1 VTSDPINPPE
11 RGAGATR
18 RTFIRRAA
26 TAAAGVTVPGLL
38 AACGT
43 TSPTGGS
50 SSGSST
56 TPKGPAGLPL
66 ARPDNPVTLPIY
78 ADNKAIASG
87 LSPEK
92 GPLQFYNWDQYINTD
107 VVKAFEKKYGVKVQ
121 LWRSLSE
128 NVLARTIT
136 EARGRRHGVDVIETN
151 SPELEALARE
161 QLISEFISP
170 HAGSVHAWAVPA
182 HRLWIGDRVDLFVAA
197 FNTDRVRREEMPES
211 YEGFL
216 DAKWKGRL
224 ALEAT
229 DQEWLGAIV
238 KHWGEARGTSFF
250 RRLADMQPDMRKGHV
265 LLAQLVAAGE
275 VPVGLTVYSGN
286 AESIKRKGGPID
298 WAAVEPL
305 VGRVQGL
312 ALAKNAPH
320 PHAAL
325 LFADFVLSP
334 EGMQLLHAFGR
345 VPTSRDVKTV
355 MDETSYVLVD
365 PAQPAAE
372 TVRWQRMW
380 KDLFGR

>member
-1 VTSDPINPPE
+1 MNESMIGR
-11 RGAGATR
+11 RGLMR
-18 RTFIRRAA
+18 S
-26 TAAAGVTVPGLL
+26 GLL
-38 AACGT
+38 LALLWAFGSAAQAQSPSAVYLYQGADRAQRLLDQARQEGT
-43 TSPTGGS
+43 LVLYTSLA
-50 SSGSST
+50 T
-56 TPKGPAGLPL
+56 TESIPL
-66 ARPDNPVTLPIY
+66 T
-78 ADNKAIASG
+78 
-87 LSPEK
+87 
-92 GPLQFYNWDQYINTD
+92 Q
-107 VVKAFEKKYGVKVQ
+107 AFEKKYGVKVQ

-161 QLISEFISP
+161 QLISQFISP

-286 AESIKRKGGPID
+286 AESIKRKGGPVD

>member
-1 VTSDPINPPE
+1 MNESMIAR
-11 RGAGATR
+11 RGLMRSGLLLALLWA
-18 RTFIRRAA
+18 FV
-26 TAAAGVTVPGLL
+26 TAAQAQSPLPDNSALYLNQGADRAQNLL
-38 AACGT
+38 DQARREATLVLYTSLAT
-43 TSPTGGS
+43 TE
-50 SSGSST
+50 SG
-56 TPKGPAGLPL
+56 PL
-66 ARPDNPVTLPIY
+66 A
-78 ADNKAIASG
+78 
-87 LSPEK
+87 
-92 GPLQFYNWDQYINTD
+92 Q
-107 VVKAFEKKYGVKVQ
+107 AFEKKHGVKVQ

-128 NVLARTIT
+128 NVLARTVA
-136 EARGRRHGVDVIETN
+136 EARGRRHSVDVIETN

-161 QLISEFISP
+161 RLIGEFFSP

-197 FNTDRVRREEMPES
+197 FNTAKVRREEMPES

-238 KHWGEARGTSFF
+238 KHWGEARGNGFF
-250 RRLADMQPDMRKGHV
+250 RRLADMKPDMRKGHV

-286 AESIKRKGGPID
+286 AESIKRKGGPLD
-298 WAAVEPL
+298 WVAVEPL

-365 PAQPAAE
+365 PAQSAE
-372 TVRWQRMW
+372 ETAKWQRMW
-380 KDLFGR
+380 KELFVR